1 MANGNQKQQNGTTGE
16 VVTQPVQETVPVQTE
31 AQVVVVQQQPAEP
44 EKQGFGAWCKRNWKK
59 LAAGA
64 TALLA
69 AGGSAVV
76 AYKKGKAAG
85 IMSVPVPQQQEQDD
99 YSLNPNE

>member
-1 MANGNQKQQNGTTGE
+1 MANQNQKANETTGN
-16 VVTQPVQETVPVQTE
+16 VDNNQQVQNSVPQTE
-31 AQVVVVQQQPAEP
+31 PNTAQPAVTTE
-44 EKQGFGAWCKRNWKK
+44 EKGGFGAWCKRNWKK

-64 TALLA
+64 TGLLA
-69 AGGSAVV
+69 IGGSAVV

-85 IMSVPVPQQQEQDD
+85 IMSVPVPQQTEQED

>member
-1 MANGNQKQQNGTTGE
+1 MANNQKQQNGTTGE
-16 VVTQPVQETVPVQTE
+16 VVNQPVQETVPVQTE
-31 AQVVVVQQQPAEP
+31 AQVVVVQQPAEP